1 MPGGWAPARQA
12 MARGIHESRALAQA
26 GVVEN
31 PIMPLATGAIENR
44 QGVFQRGAVVLSGD
58 VLLEALNGDA
68 IARQQL
74 KQRQAMRKQQDLR
87 RYVGMQQQ
95 AEAQAKRALWTAQQ
109 GMQGRKAAVQKTV
122 VLRRE
127 PDLSSEKVGRVPK
140 GAHVHVLE
148 MKPPDR
154 DGVRRALVQDVWGK
168 NSGWM
173 TAVEV
178 DGEQNLVAD
187 LPQADVEAE
196 DDGRGGWLQRPFQ
209 GEMWKKMHYTKHDE
223 IAELQDKDQR
233 KTLQLQQMRKE
244 QRQAKSANAAGQRP
258 GHRLDQGRGAR
269 PGSPATPAV
278 GKAFRAARLANAP
291 RTAGSPQRSR

>member
-1 MPGGWAPARQA
+1 MLRQIGIVPEPLVPLGRWAAPRTPVD
-12 MARGIHESRALAQA
+12 
-26 GVVEN
+26 GVYKD
-31 PIMPLATGAIENR
+31 
-44 QGVFQRGAVVLSGD
+44 GAVLLGGD
-58 VLLEALNGDA
+58 LLLEALNGDA

-196 DDGRGGWLQRPFQ
+196 DDGRGGWLQRVRAPASFSAASAAAHTRGPCRGTRTRPPPYTPSVSSPLRPF
-209 GEMWKKMHYTKHDE
+209 
-223 IAELQDKDQR
+223 
-233 KTLQLQQMRKE
+233 
-244 QRQAKSANAAGQRP
+244 
-258 GHRLDQGRGAR
+258 AR
-269 PGSPATPAV
+269 V
-278 GKAFRAARLANAP
+278 RAA
-291 RTAGSPQRSR
+291 